1 MTIKEGNS
9 TIAIRMVENEDLI
22 ESLKTICKHYNVDSA
37 IIVSGVGMFKSLEI
51 GYWNGKE
58 YVKETIDQT
67 TEIIS
72 LSGNIGTTND
82 SDEVVIHLHVSVGLE
97 DYSVIGGH
105 LMNATLYNGEI
116 FIEKLHNINLLR
128 KKEESGLM
136 GLIPA

>member
-1 MTIKEGNS
+1 MIIKEGNS

-22 ESLKTICKHYNVDSA
+22 ESLKTICQHYNVDSA
-37 IIVSGVGMFKSLEI
+37 IIIGGVGMFKSLEI

-58 YVKETIDQT
+58 YVKEAIEQT

-105 LMNATLYNGEI
+105 LMNATLFNGEI